1 MEPNLDVLAT
11 LAQKS
16 TETSIE
22 ALAKRGKRNVRV
34 IRAKDI
40 AWMIQEALERALASS
55 EWVEAHQLEEL
66 RARTTA
72 EFSALK
78 SEREGEQQRQ
88 AELEEL
94 AARLASEKNELEE
107 LAARLASE
115 KNELETRLLEADASN
130 SQLSGEI
137 AALRARGATLDDTQ
151 QQNSAA
157 LEEANARERAAAEEA
172 EELRHRLDEM
182 SAEVAQLKE
191 AKSAINVHQ
200 AAPVAN
206 GDTASALLM
215 MRMMDEIQSLKSQQA
230 APLAAPAAPTTAS
243 ASAASAAAAPA
254 SAAGGV
260 DDKLQAI
267 VGALNDKLEQLG
279 KKMGVSAAVD
289 TSELDFDGLVSHA
302 VDGVDLESNMGSVEV
317 EQRASSGIAANLAR
331 IKKLK
336 GGGA

>member
-243 ASAASAAAAPA
+243 SASAAAAPA